1 METIETS
8 NIPAEQLTALDAYA
22 QTAGVELRA
31 VLLHVTRCVREGAK
45 LAVID
50 QNETLTPNEAAKRLG
65 MSRTHFY
72 KLLDRCEIPFDRVGR
87 DRRIRVHDLLE
98 FESRRERDR
107 RELAQRF
114 ASQPKTRDG
123 AIDEVADLL

>member
-8 NIPAEQLTALDAYA
+8 NIPAEQVAALDAYA
-22 QTAGVELRA
+22 QTAGIELRT
-31 VLLHVTRCVREGAK
+31 VLLQVARCVREGAK

-50 QNETLTPNEAAKRLG
+50 RNETLTPNKAAKRLG

-72 KLLDRCEIPFDRVGR
+72 KLLDRGEIPFDRVGR
-87 DRRIRVHDLLE
+87 DRRIRVHDLLD
-98 FESRRERDR
+98 FESRRELDR

-114 ASQPKTRDG
+114 ASQQNTR
-123 AIDEVADLL
+123 ARAVDEVADLL

>member
-1 METIETS
+1 M
-8 NIPAEQLTALDAYA
+8 AL
-22 QTAGVELRA
+22 QHRGQESAGVA
-31 VLLHVTRCVREGAK
+31 VL
-45 LAVID
+45 D
-50 QNETLTPNEAAKRLG
+50 
-65 MSRTHFY
+65 
-72 KLLDRCEIPFDRVGR
+72 

>member
-8 NIPAEQLTALDAYA
+8 NIPAEQLAGLVAYA
-22 QTAGVELRA
+22 QTTGIELRA

-50 QNETLTPNEAAKRLG
+50 HNETVTPNEAAKRLG

-72 KLLDRCEIPFDRVGR
+72 KLLDRGEIPFDRVGR
-87 DRRIRVHDLLE
+87 DRRIRLHDLLD
-98 FESRRERDR
+98 FDSRRECDR

-114 ASQPKTRDG
+114 ASQQKTRDG